1 MVSSETLFIYLDW
14 TTTFTVHTAASDK
27 QLGAVIS
34 QNNKPIVLFS
44 RILSRIQCNYT
55 MTEKELLTIVER
67 LKKFRGIP
75 FGYEIKLFSDHKNM
89 VYAETLS
96 ESRRLMRWRL
106 ILEAFGTNIQ
116 HIYEF
121 ESIVVDILS
130 RLPSTSIDKYK
141 LITSKA

>member
-34 QNNKPIVLFS
+34 HNNKPIVLFS

-55 MTEKELLTIVER
+55 N
-67 LKKFRGIP
+67 
-75 FGYEIKLFSDHKNM
+75 HKNM
-89 VYAETLS
+89 VYAATLS
-96 ESRRLMRWRL
+96 ESRRLMRWRI

-116 HIYEF
+116 HIYGF

-130 RLPSTSIDKYK
+130 RLPSTSIDKYTI
-141 LITSKA
+141 ITSKA

>member
-1 MVSSETLFIYLDW
+1 MVSADTLFSYPDW
-14 TTTFTVHTAASDK
+14 KIPFTVHIDASDK

-75 FGYEIKLFSDHKNM
+75 FGYEIK
-89 VYAETLS
+89 
-96 ESRRLMRWRL
+96 
-106 ILEAFGTNIQ
+106 ILNFLK
-116 HIYEF
+116 
-121 ESIVVDILS
+121 DIKK
-130 RLPSTSIDKYK
+130 STMQ
-141 LITSKA
+141 LH